1 MRRAVVIAK
10 IVLRACAGLMA
21 IMVILSWVAPGGC
34 PAMVCSAFLLWRESR
49 DNRRELR
56 AARRESRDVS
66 FEEGAEW
73 TSKVR
78 FYVLAFF
85 LSLSWYVLPPAPF
98 LHLSRSH
105 GPPGEASTG
114 SGPWRAR
121 ARSGPVTGSA
131 WEGML
136 RPRACELGQGTWGG
150 RVGVRGLG

>member
-1 MRRAVVIAK
+1 
-10 IVLRACAGLMA
+10 
-21 IMVILSWVAPGGC
+21 
-34 PAMVCSAFLLWRESR
+34 MVCSAFLLWRESR